1 MKKRKAFTLSAGLGL
16 AGLFAIAA
24 WAEPNEVRF
33 PTDEMIAELEH
44 YTTVTRGNVTEYMY
58 TSPEALAALKAGAE
72 VPDGT
77 QVILQDWREGE
88 VYRLFVMEKNDGFG
102 DAYTDGTRTG
112 DWQFQ
117 WYWPTGEINTDE
129 NTARC
134 RSCHMSREGRSYM
147 YTYTDARGYE

>member
-1 MKKRKAFTLSAGLGL
+1 MGKPFATLSAGLGL
-16 AGLFAIAA
+16 AGLAAIAA
-24 WAEPNEVRF
+24 LAEPNQVRF
-33 PTDEMIAELEH
+33 PDQAMLDELVH

-58 TSPEALAALKAGAE
+58 TSPEALAALRSGGE

-88 VYRLFVMEKNDGFG
+88 VYRLFVMEKGEGFG
-102 DAYTDGTRTG
+102 DAYDEASRTE

-117 WYWPTGEINTDE
+117 WYWPDGSINMDE

-134 RSCHMSREGRSYM
+134 RSCHMSREDRSFM
-147 YTYTDARGYE
+147 YTYSDAREFEE